1 MVKAIALCFLLALCG
16 CLRGGSGVPAN
27 RITLKTPRGSY
38 DILTP
43 KNVAISNF
51 KASVDTNGAVQ
62 IAFEKWSSTND
73 PLVIDKAAAG
83 QAAIVNA
90 WSGLM
95 GTVAA
100 KAAEGAAKGAVP

>member
-1 MVKAIALCFLLALCG
+1 MVRYALTLLLALCG
-16 CLRGGSGVPAN
+16 CGGLGVPAN

-43 KNVAISNF
+43 KNVDISNF
-51 KASVDTNGAVQ
+51 KASVDTNGSVQ
-62 IAFEKWSSTND
+62 IAFDKWASTND
-73 PLVIDKAAAG
+73 PLVIDKASAG

-90 WSGLM
+90 WSGLL

-100 KAAEGAAKGAVP
+100 KSAEGAAKGVKPGP